1 MNRNVNRAEQLW
13 NNWEEKQKQLQGL
26 SGLGEESSQA
36 IKQRKYDFL
45 REGLYRI
52 SASPTEKEQ
61 LHIHAIR
68 SVTDKLQK
76 QLYPNPVVRLLHR
89 LKAFV
94 YDKPAH
100 LRQFNKQRAENLES
114 LKGQLKASG
123 FASFN
128 GKLEIYLDYE
138 TPKVHIPITSQLND
152 KGRLDITLNMERD
165 NFGHYHFS
173 QYQAT
178 VLRDGES
185 RSFNFQPESKITAM
199 EAANLL
205 DGRAVRKSLETA
217 DGSYSQKWV
226 QLDFKNRDADGHPK
240 LQEFHEGYAYDLKNE
255 LLKLSVQVGVA
266 GLAKD
271 KVIQSLEAGNMAV
284 FEVRDKGPYYLQANP
299 AEQNLSLFDKDR
311 KPLETVRLLKEIR
324 QPDKN
329 LHKAIHLVKSQEKE
343 PEQEQRQ
350 SFGIR

>member
-13 NNWEEKQKQLQGL
+13 NNWEEKQKQLQSL
-26 SGLGEESSQA
+26 SGLGEESSLA

-52 SASPTEKEQ
+52 AANPTEKEQ
-61 LHIHAIR
+61 LPVQVIR

-76 QLYPNPVVRLLHR
+76 QLYPNPVLRFLHR
-89 LKAFV
+89 VKVAL

-100 LRQFNKQRAENLES
+100 LRQFQKQRAENLES

-128 GKLEIYLDYE
+128 GRLESYLDYE
-138 TPKVHIPITSQLND
+138 TLKVNIPITSQLND

-185 RSFNFQPESKITAM
+185 KSFNFQPDSKITAM

-205 DGRAVRKSLETA
+205 DGRAIRKSFETA
-217 DGSYSQKWV
+217 DGSHSQKWV

-240 LQEFHEGYAYDLKNE
+240 LQEFHEGYAYDLKSE

-271 KVIQSLEAGNMAV
+271 KIIQSLEAGNMAV
-284 FEVRDKGPYYLQANP
+284 FEVRDKGPYYLNANP
-299 AEQNLSLFDKDR
+299 ADQSLSLYDKDK
-311 KPLETVRLLKEIR
+311 KPLETARLLKEIR

-329 LHKAIHLVKSQEKE
+329 LHKEIRLVKTPEKE